1 VRVPK
6 EGHMRKQKRADWS
19 RRDFLTNLGL
29 AGGAA
34 LFGLPSDVF
43 AAEAPPE
50 TTRIRLV
57 SIPGV
62 CVAPQY
68 VSEELLRVEGFTD
81 VQYVKLKLDELY
93 KAFASGAVDI
103 SMAYVP
109 PFIIQIEAGEPIVL
123 LGGVHAGCF
132 EVFGTDRVRAIRDL
146 RGKTVAIPALGSA
159 HHVFL
164 ASMAAYVGIDP
175 RKDINWVTH
184 PVTESM
190 RLLAETKIDAL
201 MGFPPVAQELRAKK
215 IGHVVVNSGI
225 DRPWSQYFCCVMA
238 SNREFVRKHPAAT
251 KRAMRAILKA
261 NQICALE
268 PERAARLL
276 VDKGFTPHYDYALQT
291 MKEIPYGK
299 WRDYDAEDSVRF
311 YSLRL
316 QEAGMIKS
324 SPQKI
329 IAQGTDWRFLRE
341 LKKELKA

>member
-1 VRVPK
+1 VSNQNN
-6 EGHMRKQKRADWS
+6 GGWS
-19 RRDFLTNLGL
+19 RREFLKTAAL
-29 AGGAA
+29 AASGA
-34 LFGLPSDVF
+34 LFGSPSDSL

-93 KAFASGAVDI
+93 KAFASGNVDI

-109 PFIIQIEAGEPIVL
+109 PFIIQIEAGEPILL
-123 LGGVHAGCF
+123 LGGVHAGCY
-132 EVFGTDRVRAIRDL
+132 ELFGSDRVRAVRDL
-146 RGKTVAIPALGSA
+146 KGKTVAIPALGSP

-164 ASMAAYVGIDP
+164 ASMAAHVGVDP

-184 PVTESM
+184 PVPESV

-201 MGFPPVAQELRAKK
+201 MAFPPVAQELRAKK
-215 IGHVVVNSGI
+215 IGHIVANSGI
-225 DRPWSQYFCCVMA
+225 DRPWSQYFCCVIA
-238 SNREFVRKHPAAT
+238 SNREFVRKHPGAT

-276 VDKGFTPHYDYALQT
+276 VDKGFTPQYDYALQA

-329 IAQGTDWRFLRE
+329 ISQGTDWRFLRE

>member
-1 VRVPK
+1 
-6 EGHMRKQKRADWS
+6 MSKRRNDHWS
-19 RRDFLTNLGL
+19 RREFLTNLSL

-34 LFGLPSDVF
+34 LLGLQSDVA
-43 AAEAPPE
+43 AAEPPPE
-50 TTRIRLV
+50 TKRIRLV
-57 SIPGV
+57 SVPGV

-68 VSEELLRVEGFTD
+68 VSEELLRLEGFTD

-93 KAFASGAVDI
+93 QAYASGKVDI
-103 SMAYVP
+103 SMAYAP
-109 PFIIQIEAGEPIVL
+109 PFIIQIDSGEPIVL
-123 LGGVHAGCF
+123 LGGVHAGCY
-132 EVFGTDRVRAIRDL
+132 ELFGSDRVRAIRDL
-146 RGKTVAIPALGSA
+146 KGKTVAIPGLGSS

-164 ASMAAYVGIDP
+164 ASMAVYVGIDP

-184 PVTESM
+184 PVADST
-190 RLLAETKIDAL
+190 RLLTEKKIDAL
-201 MGFPPVAQELRAKK
+201 MAFPPLAQELRAKK
-215 IGHVVVNSGI
+215 IGNIVVNSGI
-225 DRPWSQYFCCVMA
+225 DRPWSQYFCCVIA

-276 VDKGFTPHYDYALQT
+276 VDKGFTTNYDYALQT

-299 WRDYDAEDSVRF
+299 WRDYDAEDTVRF

-316 QEAGMIKS
+316 HEAGMIKA

-329 IAQGTDWRFLRE
+329 ISQGTDWRFIRE
-341 LKKELKA
+341 IKKELKV

>member
-1 VRVPK
+1 MSNQRSD
-6 EGHMRKQKRADWS
+6 GWT
-19 RRDFLTNLGL
+19 RREFLGTAALAGTTAFLGL
-29 AGGAA
+29 R
-34 LFGLPSDVF
+34 SNVI
-43 AAEAPPE
+43 AAEPPPE
-50 TTRIRLV
+50 MTRIRLV

-68 VSEELLRVEGFTD
+68 VAEELLRVEGFTD
-81 VQYVKLKLDELY
+81 VQYVKVNIGELY
-93 KAFASGAVDI
+93 KAFASGDVDI
-103 SMAYVP
+103 SMAYAP
-109 PFIIQIEAGEPIVL
+109 PFIIQIDAGEPVVL
-123 LGGVHAGCF
+123 LGGVHAGCY
-132 EVFGTDRVRAIRDL
+132 ELFGTDRVRAIRDL
-146 RGKTVAIPALGSA
+146 KGKTVAIPALGSP

-184 PVTESM
+184 PVAESI
-190 RLLAETKIDAL
+190 RLLTETKIDAL
-201 MGFPPVAQELRAKK
+201 MGFPPVSQELRAKK
-215 IGHVVVNSGI
+215 IGHVVVNSGA

-268 PERAARLL
+268 PDRAARLL
-276 VDKGFTPHYDYALQT
+276 VDKSFTPQYDYALQT

-299 WRDYDAEDSVRF
+299 WRDYDAEDSIRF
-311 YSLRL
+311 YALRL

-341 LKKELKA
+341 LKKELKT